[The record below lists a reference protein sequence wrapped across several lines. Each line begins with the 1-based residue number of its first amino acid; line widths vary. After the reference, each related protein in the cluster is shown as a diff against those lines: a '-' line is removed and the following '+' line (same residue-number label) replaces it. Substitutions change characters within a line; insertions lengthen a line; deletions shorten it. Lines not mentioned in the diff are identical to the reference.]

1 MKKLFMVLAF
11 AGVSVASMAQNDVV
25 NKYSVATNSF
35 WSNWFI
41 QVGAN
46 WNWFIGSQEHEQG
59 IDGDF
64 GNAFDGFPTS
74 GQRSHGGFS
83 VAIGKWFTPGIGLRV
98 KGMGIWGQRVR
109 RVGFDYP
116 ASQVNSDSR
125 GSAHYKFFAIDPAVL
140 FNLSNMLL
148 GYNPNR
154 VWNFIPFAGADFT
167 RNWTDN
173 RNAIGITA
181 GLLNEFNIS
190 KKFAINLELGWKYNE
205 ADKDGNPA
213 VLLDATKRGWKSH
226 DMTLY
231 AEVGFTYNLGKAS
244 WDAVPDVDA
253 IKAMYQAQIDAL
265 NSQLNDANAEIARLN
280 NLIKNHKCPTNP
292 GFKEFVN
299 TPVSVF
305 FNVNRTEIASQKD
318 LVNVRAL
325 AKYAVDNKTGVLV
338 TGYADSATGNAEHN
352 QWLSEQRAE
361 TVAGELEDM
370 GVSRSKIQTV
380 GQGGVDT
387 LSPIEFNRR
396 ATVQITE

>member
-11 AGVSVASMAQNDVV
+11 AGVSVASMAQSDVV

-35 WSNWFI
+35 WSNWFV

-46 WNWFIGSQEHEQG
+46 WNWFIGSQEHGQ
-59 IDGDF
+59 DF
-64 GNAFDGFPTS
+64 DHTDMFDGFPLSGNRTS
-74 GQRSHGGFS
+74 GGVS
-83 VAIGKWFTPGIGLRV
+83 VAIGKWFTPGIGVRV
-98 KGMGIWGQRVR
+98 KGAGLWGQRL
-109 RVGFDYP
+109 GNY
-116 ASQVNSDSR
+116 R
-125 GSAHYKFFAIDPAVL
+125 GSGDQRESVHYKFFSIDPQVL

-154 VWNFIPFAGADFT
+154 VWNFIPFGGADFT

-173 RNAIGITA
+173 RSAIGLSA

-190 KKFAINLELGWKYNE
+190 KKFAINLELGAKYNE
-205 ADKDGNPA
+205 ADKDGVDK
-213 VLLDATKRGWKSH
+213 VLLDPYRKGWKAH
-226 DMTLY
+226 DVTLY
-231 AEVGFTYNLGKAS
+231 AEVGFTYNLGRAT
-244 WDAVPDVDA
+244 WDAVPDVEA

-280 NLIKNHKCPTNP
+280 DIIKNHKCPTNP
-292 GFKEFVN
+292 SLKEFVN

-305 FNVNRTEIASQKD
+305 FNLNRTEIASQKD

-370 GVSRSKIQTV
+370 GVDRSKIRTV
-380 GQGGVDT
+380 GEGGVDT

>member
-11 AGVSVASMAQNDVV
+11 AGVSVASMAQSDVV

-35 WSNWFI
+35 WSNWFV
-41 QVGAN
+41 QLGGN
-46 WNWFIGSQEHEQG
+46 YSWFIGSQEHG
-59 IDGDF
+59 F
-64 GNAFDGFPTS
+64 NADKGLGFPN
-74 GQRSHGGFS
+74 GDRSSVGVS
-83 VAIGKWFTPGIGLRV
+83 VAIGKWFTPGIGVRV
-98 KGMGIWGQRVR
+98 KGMGIWGYRLNYVTT
-109 RVGFDYP
+109 P
-116 ASQVNSDSR
+116 R
-125 GSAHYKFFAIDPAVL
+125 GEGAIEDGSKHYKFYSIDPQVM

-154 VWNFIPFAGADFT
+154 VWNFIPFGGADFT
-167 RNWTDN
+167 RNWTRN
-173 RNAIGITA
+173 RNSIGLSA

-190 KKFAINLELGWKYNE
+190 KKFAINLELGAKYNE
-205 ADKDGNPA
+205 PDKDGISA
-213 VLLDATKRGWKSH
+213 VAKDKFRKGWKAH
-226 DMTLY
+226 DCTLY
-231 AEVGFTYNLGKAS
+231 AEIGFTYNLGRAT

-280 NLIKNHKCPTNP
+280 DIIKNHKCPTNP
-292 GFKEFVN
+292 SLKEFVN

-305 FNVNRTEIASQKD
+305 FNLNRTEIASQKD

-370 GVSRSKIQTV
+370 GVDRSKIRTV
-380 GQGGVDT
+380 GLGGVDT

>member
-11 AGVSVASMAQNDVV
+11 AGVSVASMAQSDYV

-35 WSNWFI
+35 WSNWFV

-46 WNWFIGSQEHEQG
+46 WNWFIGSQEHGQ
-59 IDGDF
+59 DF
-64 GNAFDGFPTS
+64 DHTDMFDGFPLSGNRTS
-74 GQRSHGGFS
+74 GGVS
-83 VAIGKWFTPGIGLRV
+83 VAIGKWFTPGLGLRV
-98 KGMGIWGQRVR
+98 KGMGLWGQRLPFI
-109 RVGFDYP
+109 G
-116 ASQVNSDSR
+116 SR
-125 GSAHYKFFAIDPAVL
+125 ADAGKESVHYKFFSIDPQVM

-154 VWNFIPFAGADFT
+154 VWNFIPFGGADFT

-173 RNAIGITA
+173 RSAIGVSA
-181 GLLNEFNIS
+181 GLLNEFNLS
-190 KKFAINLELGWKYNE
+190 KKFAINLEFGWKYNE
-205 ADKDGNPA
+205 FDKDG
-213 VLLDATKRGWKSH
+213 VGVVYKDAHRRGWKAH
-226 DMTLY
+226 DEL
-231 AEVGFTYNLGKAS
+231 GFTYNLGRAT

-280 NLIKNHKCPTNP
+280 DIIKNHKCPTNP
-292 GFKEFVN
+292 GMKEFVN

-305 FNVNRTEIASQKD
+305 FNLNRTEIASQKD

-370 GVSRSKIQTV
+370 GVDRSKIRTV